1 MKTFKFKLNV
11 VIVLMALSIIFYGSS
26 YRALSATPEE
36 PMIVSDFE
44 VIEADIRD
52 VFRSLAEV
60 GDYNVLL
67 DPSVQGLVTIKL
79 KNGLPI
85 TKAIEYLAQT
95 YGYSYRWITA
105 TRTVI
110 IGTEKSF
117 ANFEIKETRTY
128 QLNYADPLQVV
139 EALATVIPKEN
150 IGVDRRT
157 NQLTMKA
164 SVLEHQNIEEIVR
177 RLDREM
183 PQINVEARVEEITSG
198 AAKELGIAYE
208 FRPATSDF
216 PLKFNP
222 VTVATLQALEE
233 QGKAKLLAN
242 PNISTTDSQKGRIF
256 IGDKYPIVTSKQ
268 SSEGI
273 EYQVEYIEIGT
284 ELTIIPRINE
294 DDVVTVVVYANVSSI
309 TEWKKLA
316 NGDDIPLIRT
326 REASSV
332 IRLRDGETFVL
343 SGLNYSK
350 QNNQKQSVPFLSN
363 IPLLGNLFKAT
374 TEDNEGTEVVI
385 FLTPKIVPLSG
396 KSGSQ
401 TPKGSQVQSQS
412 AQPQDKVKIEMPSQV
427 VVSAAETK
435 TESVPQVEKP
445 RSTAVVAEEVK
456 VEAAVAK
463 TPVEQTIE
471 GQSLPAVPSV
481 QEPVLQELVPNGSD
495 MEQAVVYQGY
505 TLKYKVKP
513 GETLDSIA
521 AKFGIS
527 RESIQQVNGFQE
539 HNGEEI
545 IIPIPENQ
553 LYHLKPKETLWRL
566 AKRYGLT
573 VEQLMEIN
581 NIADYS
587 KLEIGQ
593 VIVLPVSVDKIVDN
607 RF

>member
-11 VIVLMALSIIFYGSS
+11 VFVLMALSIIICGSS
-26 YRALSATPEE
+26 YQALSATPEE
-36 PMIVSDFE
+36 PLVVSDFE

-67 DPSVQGLVTIKL
+67 DPSVQGLVTIKI

-95 YGYSYRWITA
+95 YGYSYRWISA
-105 TRTVI
+105 TRTVL

-117 ANFEIKETRTY
+117 ANFEVKETRTY

-164 SVLEHQNIEEIVR
+164 SVLEHQNIEELIR

-183 PQINVEARVEEITSG
+183 PQINVEARVEEISSG
-198 AAKELGIAYE
+198 AMRELGVNYE
-208 FRPATSDF
+208 FQPASSDF

-222 VTVATLQALEE
+222 VTIAKLQALEE
-233 QGKAKLLAN
+233 KGKAKLLAN

-256 IGDKYPIVTSKQ
+256 IGDKFPIVTTKQ
-268 SSEGI
+268 SAEGI

-332 IRLRDGETFVL
+332 IRLREGETFVL

-350 QNNQKQSVPFLSN
+350 QNDQKQGIPFLSS
-363 IPLLGNLFKAT
+363 IPIIGNVFKT
-374 TEDNEGTEVVI
+374 TKGESDDTEVVI
-385 FLTPKIVPLSG
+385 FLTPKIVRVNNPTSPAE
-396 KSGSQ
+396 KQVSEAPSQ
-401 TPKGSQVQSQS
+401 PSKVQNEV
-412 AQPQDKVKIEMPSQV
+412 KVEIPSQV
-427 VVSAAETK
+427 VT
-435 TESVPQVEKP
+435 P
-445 RSTAVVAEEVK
+445 VAEGKNESIAQPEKNEDVGVTEGAKLITSNLDGIEKASPVK
-456 VEAAVAK
+456 VAVAQ
-463 TPVEQTIE
+463 PAQVQETIE
-471 GQSLPAVPSV
+471 EV
-481 QEPVLQELVPNGSD
+481 QAI
-495 MEQAVVYQGY
+495 EQPLIPQGY
-505 TLKYKVKP
+505 TLKYQVKP
-513 GETLDSIA
+513 GETLELIA
-521 AKFGIS
+521 IKFGITS
-527 RESIQQVNGFQE
+527 ESIQQANGFQE
-539 HNGEEI
+539 LRGDEI
-545 IIPIPENQ
+545 IIPVPDNQ
-553 LYHLKPKETLWRL
+553 VYHLKPKETLWRL

-581 NIADYS
+581 NITDYS

-593 VIVLPVSVDKIVDN
+593 TIVLPVSIDKIVDT